1 MSEKILRYLG
11 LGIEG
16 KYGEAV
22 DAQIHRDILSATLD
36 KPGDPLIHY
45 DGGLSRMRRLSRPG
59 FYSPNGNI
67 VLGAD
72 MGVLK
77 IALAAA
83 LGGGDV
89 VNAVEISG
97 AGTEEVNGI
106 YTETEPDNPG
116 EWKLVTS
123 NYGAEAGARI
133 VRTAGATP
141 SVTMNYWDG
150 SSWKTPYFVD
160 VVPEGSKNIT
170 SWTWQID
177 ADGEAPVPVA
187 AWAFPEDPEMWGNT
201 GTLLPAL
208 TSRIGKD
215 MFEHVFSG
223 CIVNSL
229 ELAVDDSY
237 AQLTVDLAG
246 RKDGR
251 ADLLDFCQLDLGDDV
266 TLAFHEMRATR
277 GFESAQIRSLNLTVN
292 NNVDAA
298 GGRGPGSRYPHRIPA
313 GAREV
318 NAELTLWYENEDHV
332 KRFWGG
338 DTGPGNL
345 GPTEFDLE
353 LEFTD
358 PGSGETLTISIPRC
372 IYSAASHQ
380 PSGRDRMD
388 ESVSVIALM
397 EQVQTGDGVKCTE
410 IYAKFEKAES

>member
-1 MSEKILRYLG
+1 MSEQILRYLG

-59 FYSPNGNI
+59 FYSPTGNV

-77 IALAAA
+77 IAFAAA

-89 VNAVEISG
+89 FSAVVISG
-97 AGTEEVNGI
+97 ADDARANDTFYRN
-106 YTETEPDNPG
+106 D
-116 EWKLVTS
+116 
-123 NYGAEAGARI
+123 AGAKEQNAALTWGFINADETIIYGFHGGLTEI
-133 VRTAGATP
+133 VVYDPAESGEYIYQSSKISDPGPTIDVTWASGDEPYPKLQWGFP
-141 SVTMNYWDG
+141 SE
-150 SSWKTPYFVD
+150 
-160 VVPEGSKNIT
+160 PEL
-170 SWTWQID
+170 
-177 ADGEAPVPVA
+177 
-187 AWAFPEDPEMWGNT
+187 WGNT

-208 TSRIGKD
+208 TARIGKD
-215 MFEHVFSG
+215 IFEHVFSG

-338 DTGPGNL
+338 ETGPGNL

-358 PGSGETLTISIPRC
+358 PGSGETLTISLPRC

-397 EQVQTGDGVKCTE
+397 EQVQTGQGVKCTE
-410 IYAKFEKAES
+410 IYAKFEQAES